1 MRGKGHQRAESNRGK
16 ESVWGWRGNEAREQ
30 QQSLEANIK
39 GDYLR
44 ALRSHMLTLAVVW
57 TPDLLNSKHAKE
69 TCLVILATLATSRPR
84 KNVNSLSPSVHMR
97 HQEKQFLKNSMLVTQ
112 IWSPWKQSLWLRFF
126 IKTCQLLLGLS

>member
-39 GDYLR
+39 GDYLL

-84 KNVNSLSPSVHMR
+84 KNGQQPISFSAHAPSRKAVSK
-97 HQEKQFLKNSMLVTQ
+97 KQHASHSDLEPMETKFMVKILYKNMSIT
-112 IWSPWKQSLWLRFF
+112 LR
-126 IKTCQLLLGLS
+126 T